1 MTMPD
6 TKNGREQKGRNKRSQ
21 LQEELYEEEI
31 EAVEADEELP
41 QFEPS
46 GDNPFVAE
54 ELPDEE

>member
-6 TKNGREQKGRNKRSQ
+6 TKSGRERKGKNKRTQ

-31 EAVEADEELP
+31 DALETDEELP
-41 QFEPS
+41 PFEPS
-46 GDNPFVAE
+46 RSRPFVAE

>member
-1 MTMPD
+1 MPD
-6 TKNGREQKGRNKRSQ
+6 TKNGRERKGRNKRSQ

-41 QFEPS
+41 PFEPS
-46 GDNPFVAE
+46 GDKPFVAE